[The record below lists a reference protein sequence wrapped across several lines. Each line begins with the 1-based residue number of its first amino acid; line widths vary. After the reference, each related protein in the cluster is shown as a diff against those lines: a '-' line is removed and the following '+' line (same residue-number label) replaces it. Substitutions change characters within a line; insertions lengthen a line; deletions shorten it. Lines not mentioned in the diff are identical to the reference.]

1 MSLNNWRLNSR
12 DSIIVLLVIISFA
25 SLFFIAPIPQNLN
38 YHNFADNRALF
49 GINNFFDVCSN
60 LPFLYVGIAGLLFIF
75 KNWGINSSYSWLIF
89 FISIFF
95 VALGSSYYHLNPENS
110 TLTWDR
116 LPMAIG
122 FMALFVIVVTDYVDQ
137 RLEKWLLIPM
147 CFIGVLSVAYWHITD
162 DLRLYAWVQFV
173 SMALLL
179 IIIFVYKP
187 NHLRPKYLIYAY
199 IFYALSKIMEYYDKQ
214 IYDIAGQLVSG
225 HTIKH
230 LLASIATFCFYI
242 LLKRRVN

>member
-1 MSLNNWRLNSR
+1 MNKR
-12 DSIIVLLVIISFA
+12 DSFIVLLVILSFA
-25 SLFFIAPIPQNLN
+25 SLFFITPIPQDLN

-49 GINNFFDVCSN
+49 GINNFLDVFSN
-60 LPFLYVGIAGLLFIF
+60 LPFLLVGIIGIHRTF
-75 KNWGINSSYSWLIF
+75 KHWGITSSWSWLVF

-122 FMALFVIVVTDYVDQ
+122 FMALFVIVLTDYIHQD
-137 RLEKWLLIPM
+137 LERWLLLPM
-147 CFIGVLSVAYWHITD
+147 TIIGVLSVVYWHIAD
-162 DLRLYAWVQFV
+162 DLRFYAWVQFI

-187 NHLRPKYLIYAY
+187 HHLQPKYLIFAY
-199 IFYALSKIMEYYDKQ
+199 IFYALSKLTEYFDKQ
-214 IYDIAGQLVSG
+214 IFEITDQLISG

-230 LLASIATFCFYI
+230 LLASIATFCFYF

>member
-1 MSLNNWRLNSR
+1 MDWPINKR
-12 DSIIVLLVIISFA
+12 DLYIISLVIISFA
-25 SLFFIAPIPQNLN
+25 SLFFIVPIPQDLN
-38 YHNFADNRALF
+38 YHKFADNRTLF
-49 GINNFFDVCSN
+49 GINNFFDVFSN
-60 LPFLYVGIAGLLFIF
+60 LPFLLVSILGLRYIV
-75 KNWGINSSYSWLIF
+75 KNWGITSSWSWLVF

-95 VALGSSYYHLNPENS
+95 VAIGSSYYHLNPENS

-116 LPMAIG
+116 LPMAVG
-122 FMALFVIVVTDYVDQ
+122 FMALIVIVLADYVHQ
-137 RLEKWLLIPM
+137 NLEKWLLSPM
-147 CFIGVLSVAYWHITD
+147 CLVGVLSVVYWHITD

-187 NHLRPKYLIYAY
+187 HHLQPEYLIYAY
-199 IFYALSKIMEYYDKQ
+199 IFYALSKLTEYFDKQ
-214 IYDIAGQLVSG
+214 IFEMIGQLVSG
-225 HTIKH
+225 HSIKH

>member
-1 MSLNNWRLNSR
+1 MYWKFNKR
-12 DSIIVLLVIISFA
+12 DSFIVLLILFTFL
-25 SLFFIAPIPQNLN
+25 SLFFIAPIPQDLN
-38 YHNFADNRALF
+38 YHNFADSRALF
-49 GINNFFDVCSN
+49 GINNFLDVFSN
-60 LPFLYVGIAGLLFIF
+60 LPFLLVGILGLHYTF
-75 KNWGINSSYSWLIF
+75 KNWGITSSWSWLVF
-89 FISIFF
+89 FVSIFF
-95 VALGSSYYHLNPENS
+95 VALGSSYYHLNPENN

-122 FMALFVIVVTDYVDQ
+122 FMALFVIVVTDYVHQ
-137 RLEKWLLIPM
+137 NLGKWLLLPM
-147 CFIGVLSVAYWHITD
+147 CLVGILSVIYWHITD
-162 DLRLYAWVQFV
+162 DLRFYAWVQFV

-187 NHLRPKYLIYAY
+187 NHLQPKYLIYAY
-199 IFYALSKIMEYYDKQ
+199 IFYALSKLTEYFDKQ
-214 IYDIAGQLVSG
+214 IFEMIDQLVSG